1 MVSRRSFLGHSCS
14 LGVAATTLTSS
25 MATLGFARQAA
36 AQQSFSDYK
45 ALVCVCLNGG
55 NDSYNMLVPV
65 DSDQHTEYESIR
77 TDLALEQSSLLT
89 LPGASN
95 DGRSYGLHPNMS
107 ETFDLYGDSDIAFI
121 ANVGTLID
129 YVDAAAVEA
138 GARVPLGIGSHNDQ
152 IAQWQTARPDK
163 RVPEGWGG
171 RLADLMQGVN
181 ADNGISM
188 NISLAG
194 TNAFQTGKRT
204 NEYAINRDGD
214 GAIRIWGYEGA
225 WKKTVIDRM
234 FEAEHDHPFR
244 REYRRRLVG
253 AIDTGERFVE
263 AFRNGTPI
271 DTAFSDGRFSAG
283 LRQIARVIAAREHLG
298 ASRQTFFINIRGWD
312 HHDEVLDNHVR
323 MLPEISLG
331 LAEFKSA
338 LIALGVFDQVST
350 FTISDFG
357 RTLTTNGKGSDHGW
371 GGHQMVMGGAVRGGQ
386 IYGDYPTLS
395 ASSPL
400 DVGRGVYVPTTA
412 VDQYFAELALWFG
425 VSQTDLPLVLP
436 NVRRFYSAS
445 DTSPPLGFLA

>member
-1 MVSRRSFLGHSCS
+1 MVSRRSFLGHGCS
-14 LGVAATTLTSS
+14 LGVAATTLTST
-25 MATLGFARQAA
+25 MTTLGFARQAA

-138 GARVPLGIGSHNDQ
+138 GVRVPLGIGSHNDQ

-188 NISLAG
+188 NI
-194 TNAFQTGKRT
+194 
-204 NEYAINRDGD
+204 
-214 GAIRIWGYEGA
+214 
-225 WKKTVIDRM
+225 
-234 FEAEHDHPFR
+234 
-244 REYRRRLVG
+244 
-253 AIDTGERFVE
+253 
-263 AFRNGTPI
+263 
-271 DTAFSDGRFSAG
+271 
-283 LRQIARVIAAREHLG
+283 
-298 ASRQTFFINIRGWD
+298 
-312 HHDEVLDNHVR
+312 
-323 MLPEISLG
+323 
-331 LAEFKSA
+331 
-338 LIALGVFDQVST
+338 
-350 FTISDFG
+350 
-357 RTLTTNGKGSDHGW
+357 
-371 GGHQMVMGGAVRGGQ
+371 
-386 IYGDYPTLS
+386 
-395 ASSPL
+395 
-400 DVGRGVYVPTTA
+400 
-412 VDQYFAELALWFG
+412 
-425 VSQTDLPLVLP
+425 
-436 NVRRFYSAS
+436 
-445 DTSPPLGFLA
+445 